1 MIEREDVEGLARVAG
16 LNIDPSHLPGVVAN
30 MRILLAQAAL
40 LMSPPVEPE
49 VEPAPAY
56 RA

>member
-1 MIEREDVEGLARVAG
+1 MIEQEDVEGLARVAG
-16 LNIDPSHLPGVVAN
+16 LTIDPAHLPGVMTN

-40 LMSPPVEPE
+40 LMTPPIVPE

-56 RA
+56 HA

>member
-1 MIEREDVEGLARVAG
+1 MIEQEDVERLARVAG
-16 LNIDPSHLPGVVAN
+16 LTIDPAHLPGVVTN

-40 LMSPPVEPE
+40 LMTPPIAPE

-56 RA
+56 HA